1 MFDDLMKIIES
12 KEYDTNL
19 RQCLEKASPDY
30 MTSIAKRKKDIMRS
44 DHGIVVAGE
53 TSAGKSTL
61 INKILE
67 MRIFKGR
74 NMESTSTVC
83 KLRNSDKVVIK
94 TESENGEV
102 ERIDMSDIDVLT
114 KEGEKTLRDTLKNLT
129 DMTIEKGSRKYKSVD
144 IGLPLS
150 FLKGNT
156 IMVDAPGIGGS
167 GKVSQKLMEY
177 LPNAVSFIFV
187 INIASA
193 GGMQRDRLPEI
204 LRAITNLQM
213 DDEMPCFD
221 QRSVIFITN
230 KWDSIKKDPEDSSDE
245 DEVEKTWK
253 KLSERIKRHWPSV
266 RKENIFRMNL
276 TDVYQ
281 KETATLEF
289 NQFRRCLEKMV
300 MENENIRTTEH
311 FRYLYTLLDDVCT
324 GVRTRQEL
332 VKKSKDEQEKKR
344 KEHQMQIDSLR
355 EKCKTKSHCWRKRI
369 KSFIEQEAK
378 DSFEYMSSDNGKERI
393 LNPKGWD
400 PIMEVTYVPTTLGDD
415 VQARIDH
422 YINERVR
429 SPEVIEEFKNI
440 KDDILEFYKEISF
453 EIEKI
458 ENAWTGTVDVSYSKR
473 EISYKEESVAPYVA
487 GIIATSPIWFPLL
500 AAGVAIAV
508 ASVPFAAPIIAFLGR
523 DSRKKKLIDKEYD
536 KCKLTFRSHICN
548 SMESNHGDAL
558 NKLISKITDV
568 ILQRRIKF
576 IEETIKEL
584 SENRERIIA
593 NQKKLISLAE
603 KLKSM
608 KDVAEEIKHALNN
621 WSTE

>member
-193 GGMQRDRLPEI
+193 GGMQRDR
-204 LRAITNLQM
+204 
-213 DDEMPCFD
+213 
-221 QRSVIFITN
+221 
-230 KWDSIKKDPEDSSDE
+230 
-245 DEVEKTWK
+245 
-253 KLSERIKRHWPSV
+253 
-266 RKENIFRMNL
+266 
-276 TDVYQ
+276 VYQ